1 MSEDNSTT
9 YVVTDCP
16 SWVSVNPETGGLLAT
31 PTNSAIGN
39 HPIVLTKTYTDG
51 VVETENFTVVVS
63 DVDGT
68 LTVTSEHV

>member
-1 MSEDNSTT
+1 MNEENSVT
-9 YVVTDCP
+9 YAATDCP
-16 SWVSVNPETGGLLAT
+16 PWISVNPETGGLLAT

-39 HPIVLTKTYTDG
+39 HPIVLTKTDTNG